1 MYACIRR
8 TASVYDNGKTIRE
21 NFERE
26 RKGGGSP
33 RGGAEK
39 KDRRLVTT
47 QVEGRSFLNCND
59 QLSPSRKIKGQK
71 KYAPVHRINK
81 KYLYHLHPGL
91 RENG

>member
-8 TASVYDNGKTIRE
+8 TASVYDNGKQFAETSKE
-21 NFERE
+21 K
-26 RKGGGSP
+26 KGGGSP
-33 RGGAEK
+33 RRGGEK

-47 QVEGRSFLNCND
+47 QVEGRSYLNCND

-91 RENG
+91 REDG